1 MTMRIEEIEN
11 KDKYVKFEALN
22 YGEAFKLWCDEES
35 ADVYIKLG
43 TDCVINLSNGMLYD
57 SEDEWESFENAD
69 VVRMHFGKHYP
80 RLYDSQFCNIKV
92 GEIFAFKDVRYMKT
106 SDDSN
111 LYNINARK
119 LVDNFLDDTS
129 EVVLIPD
136 YKIEMYE
143 A

>member
-1 MTMRIEEIEN
+1 MRIEEIEN
-11 KDKYVKFEALN
+11 KDKYTKFEALN
-22 YGEAFKLWCDEES
+22 YGEAFKLWCDEEN
-35 ADVYIKLG
+35 ADVYIKLDV
-43 TDCVINLSNGMLYD
+43 DCVINLSNGMLYD
-57 SEDEWESFENAD
+57 SGDEWESFENAD
-69 VVRMHFGKHYP
+69 VVRMHFSKHYP

-92 GEIFAFKDVRYMKT
+92 GEMFVFKDVRYMKT

-136 YKIEMYE
+136 YRIEMYE